1 MKKLNKIYKIILL
14 AICLCLFGCI
24 DQSITAEEY
33 FDFITLGI
41 SDVVTNDLD
50 LMDEIDGI
58 AITYES
64 SNVEVLTNDGKV
76 YPKDE
81 DVKVD
86 LYIIITLKGEE
97 HFTVKTIT
105 VKGLNNYDYSADL
118 TNFKSIF
125 DSYDSS
131 KYAEDNYKQLEDLY
145 EEAINKIKASHSSEE
160 ALSIINSYKIKF
172 DSVEKNISIED
183 KLTEIEDD
191 LAEILVLNGNTI
203 YGNINLKTSSLYN
216 SVIIWSSSNENI
228 LSNSGV
234 LGEITE
240 KTSVTLSYKVV
251 MDNTEY
257 NGLTITIYVDKSNL
271 PSYYNQIDLSLTGNA
286 LKSELR
292 TLITSTHKKILS
304 YNDLR
309 QKTALTDV
317 DPDNSSN
324 LILFYTRV
332 SVPSIWD
339 QGNTWNREHVWPQS
353 TGWSKDT
360 TGGSDIHH
368 IRPTDNSANSSRGN
382 KPYGEVSHT
391 ESNRK
396 KVTISGYG
404 SVDYGYANSN
414 YFEPLDEV
422 KGDVARIIFYLLVR
436 YSDADNK
443 SITGVAQSIEILIK
457 WNELDPVDSLEQ
469 KRNEEAYKLQGNRNP
484 FIDNSDFANAIFGNS
499 TKTVEVKIYYYYKK
513 ENFIFM

>member
-240 KTSVTLSYKVV
+240 KTRCIFIELLSNPALNIIDIEKLAEVAHKHNIPLIV
-251 MDNTEY
+251 DNTIPTPYLCKPFEWGADIVVHSTTKY
-257 NGLTITIYVDKSNL
+257 ISGH
-271 PSYYNQIDLSLTGNA
+271 GNA
-286 LKSELR
+286 MGGAIVDSGNFDWKASGKFPEL
-292 TLITSTHKKILS
+292 TTPDES
-304 YNDLR
+304 YHG
-309 QKTALTDV
+309 V
-317 DPDNSSN
+317 V
-324 LILFYTRV
+324 Y
-332 SVPSIWD
+332 
-339 QGNTWNREHVWPQS
+339 
-353 TGWSKDT
+353 
-360 TGGSDIHH
+360 
-368 IRPTDNSANSSRGN
+368 
-382 KPYGEVSHT
+382 T
-391 ESNRK
+391 ESFGKAAYHLFLCRK
-396 KVTISGYG
+396 LLYRVFLLRFQKS
-404 SVDYGYANSN
+404 AL
-414 YFEPLDEV
+414 FQKLC
-422 KGDVARIIFYLLVR
+422 RIFLP
-436 YSDADNK
+436 
-443 SITGVAQSIEILIK
+443 Q
-457 WNELDPVDSLEQ
+457 P
-469 KRNEEAYKLQGNRNP
+469 
-484 FIDNSDFANAIFGNS
+484 
-499 TKTVEVKIYYYYKK
+499 
-513 ENFIFM
+513 